1 MKQNQSYMERQPDY
15 KYQELGN
22 GYADVFI
29 FKFIEER
36 IEEEDNR
43 PVFIYD
49 TNEFRVNIEEIPEE
63 LISADPLSWLTYD
76 PSIPNISLE
85 ERMTAIEDAVMEM
98 SEVIFNG

>member
-43 PVFIYD
+43 P
-49 TNEFRVNIEEIPEE
+49 EFRVNVEEIPEE
-63 LISADPLSWLTYD
+63 LISEDPLSWLTYD
-76 PSIPNISLE
+76 PTIPNISLE

>member
-1 MKQNQSYMERQPDY
+1 MKQNQSYMEKQPDY
-15 KYQELGN
+15 KYQPLGN

-29 FKFIEER
+29 FRFVEET
-36 IEEEDNR
+36 IDEQDKR

-49 TNEFRVNIEEIPEE
+49 TNEFRVKVDEISEE
-63 LISADPLSWLTYD
+63 LISSDPLSWINYD
-76 PSIPNISLE
+76 PSIPSISLE

>member
-1 MKQNQSYMERQPDY
+1 MKLNQSYMERQPDY

-22 GYADVFI
+22 GFADVFI
-29 FKFIEER
+29 FRFVEER
-36 IEEEDNR
+36 KSEEDGSTS
-43 PVFIYD
+43 FIYD
-49 TNEFRVNIEEIPEE
+49 TNEFRVKVDEISEE
-63 LISADPLSWLTYD
+63 LISDDPLSWIEYD

>member
-1 MKQNQSYMERQPDY
+1 MLQALSVYMMETSI
-15 KYQELGN
+15 
-22 GYADVFI
+22 FI

-49 TNEFRVNIEEIPEE
+49 TNEFRVNVEEIPEE
-63 LISADPLSWLTYD
+63 LISEDPLSWLTYD
-76 PSIPNISLE
+76 PTIPNISLE